1 MSEGTEERDAV
12 ILIVDDEDYNV
23 DYLQQNLS
31 DLGFRTREAY
41 GGREALDS
49 INKEAP
55 DLILLDVMMPDID
68 GITVCQ
74 ILKRDPITQLIPI
87 VIMTAL
93 DGQEDRIRGIEAG
106 ADDFLTKPVDEL
118 ELIARI
124 DSLLRAK
131 RAVDRTAGELK
142 SAASQLK
149 ELGTREEEVTVL
161 AVELRSGDLVGEDTA
176 DAVYDYF
183 RGRYVEAIVAAI
195 EQRHGEIVSSNDDR
209 MLAIMRSGTK
219 SGDSRD
225 AIDAAL
231 AIRSEFQAMNRRN
244 DIQHLSVVSA
254 IDYGDVAINPERVD
268 EQGAS
273 HWTTLVTGV
282 VMNQAVALAAQADS
296 GDVVVSDSAF
306 EGVRGQYAYETLE
319 LRDPA
324 LKMLRAA
331 QIVGISE
338 GAHPDYD
345 GSEPIAAPTRQL
357 ETIFISDIVGSTE
370 IATQLGDRAWADK
383 LDDHYQLVRNNLD
396 HFDGEEISTAGDG
409 FLVLFSA
416 PANAILAGFSICD
429 HSGSIGLPVR
439 VGIHTGEVERLEH
452 DVQGIAVH
460 LAARV
465 SAEAGDSQVLVTSTT
480 KEAVAGSDLRF
491 VSEGTRSLKGIEGDR
506 EVFLAIRD

>member
-1 MSEGTEERDAV
+1 MSERTEERDAV
-12 ILIVDDEDYNV
+12 ILIVDDENYNV

-49 INKEAP
+49 VNREAP

-74 ILKRDPITQLIPI
+74 ILKRDPISQLIPI

-93 DGQEDRIRGIEAG
+93 DSQEDRIRGIEAG

-131 RAVDRTAGELK
+131 RAVDKTAGELK
-142 SAASQLK
+142 SAASQLE
-149 ELGTREEEVTVL
+149 ELGTREEEVIVL
-161 AVELRSGDLVGEDTA
+161 AVEMRSGDLVGDGTA
-176 DAVYDYF
+176 DAVRDYL
-183 RGRYVEAIVAAI
+183 RGRYVDAITTQV
-195 EQRHGEIVSSNDDR
+195 EQRHGQIVSSSDDR

-231 AIRSEFQAMNRRN
+231 AIRSEFQAMNTRN
-244 DIQHLSVVSA
+244 DSQLMSVVSA
-254 IDYGDVAINPERVD
+254 INYGEVAINPERVD
-268 EQGAS
+268 DEGTS

-282 VMNQAVALAAQADS
+282 AMNQAVALAAQADP
-296 GDVVVSDSAF
+296 GDIVVSDSAF
-306 EGVRGQYAYETLE
+306 EGVRGQYADEPLE
-319 LRDPA
+319 SRDPA
-324 LKMLRAA
+324 LKMLRPAR
-331 QIVGISE
+331 IVGISKGVNPE
-338 GAHPDYD
+338 YD
-345 GSEPIAAPTRQL
+345 GSAPNLAPTRQL
-357 ETIFISDIVGSTE
+357 ETIFMSDIVGSTE

-383 LDDHYQLVRNNLD
+383 LDDHYQLVRGNLH

-416 PANAILAGFSICD
+416 PANAILAGLSICE
-429 HSGSIGLPVR
+429 HSASIGLPVR

-480 KEAVAGSDLRF
+480 KEAVAGSGLRF
-491 VSEGTRSLKGIEGDR
+491 VSEGKRNLKGIEGER